1 VIDETQQNTK
11 NYIAKLFPEMHSTI
25 SLSDLILIYKELDLD
40 ADGQVSK
47 KEILHLF
54 EQNRGILV
62 TLFSKK
68 IVKALQRLNEQTM

>member
-1 VIDETQQNTK
+1 
-11 NYIAKLFPEMHSTI
+11 MHSTI

-47 KEILHLF
+47 KEILQLF

>member
-1 VIDETQQNTK
+1 
-11 NYIAKLFPEMHSTI
+11 MHSTI

-54 EQNRGILV
+54 EQNRGITV